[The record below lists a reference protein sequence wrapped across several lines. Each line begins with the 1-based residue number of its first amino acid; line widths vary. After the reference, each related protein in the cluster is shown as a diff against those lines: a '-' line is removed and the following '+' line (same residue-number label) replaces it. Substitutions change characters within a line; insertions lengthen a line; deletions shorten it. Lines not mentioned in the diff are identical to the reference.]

1 MAIREYLTE
10 GDFAKCEVNALN
22 ESSLSRVWKHATEH
36 ETGTITAFRYAK
48 ECGEGEKYT
57 KSENKKRN
65 VALKAKLMALGYGVT
80 SIAGTYIENF
90 KSDNEIEV
98 KEDSFLVVDLKDAG
112 NLKKDLVKL
121 GTMFEQ
127 DSITF
132 SKPSGE
138 YVLIS
143 TNKCPKGYPG
153 EGRIGVE
160 VKLGKPLFGKKGEFH
175 SKVNGR
181 PFVFESIK
189 NRLIKLTD
197 YPPTEIRSFKMMD
210 RLTET
215 EMFEWIGDAD
225 YD

>member
-1 MAIREYLTE
+1 MGIKEYLTE
-10 GDFAKCEVNALN
+10 EYAECEANALN

-48 ECGEGEKYT
+48 ECGEGEKYA
-57 KSENKKRN
+57 KSENLKRN
-65 VALKAKLMALGYGVT
+65 AALKAKLMSQGYGIT

-98 KEDSFLVVDLKDAG
+98 KEASFLVVDLKDTG
-112 NLKKDLVKL
+112 NLKKTLIKL

-132 SKPSGE
+132 SLPSGE
-138 YVLIS
+138 YYLIS

-189 NRLIKLTD
+189 NNVEKLSD
-197 YPPTEIRSFKMMD
+197 HPPTEIRSIVYID
-210 RLTET
+210 QLSES
-215 EMFEWIGDAD
+215 ELDEWVTDKT
-225 YD
+225 